1 MMKYNDNELLYLLSE
16 TDEVA
21 FEFIIKKYEPLIK
34 SRLIAFKI
42 NTKNYEDFFQECL
55 IVLNKCIYNYREDRI
70 IPFNSY
76 FDKMIQYR
84 IRYILEEEK
93 EYYYNVISV
102 QEYELDTLYKD
113 CKTEN
118 DKEFSIALS
127 RLEEDVYDL
136 LKEGKSIEVMVL
148 SLGQSHKTIYNA
160 IARLKKKI
168 SNDRLFKD
176 KTLEHKLSEHSD
188 LMYNDSNHNILSS
201 LEYDVYAK
209 YIQGYRASEI
219 SYMLR
224 IEVKTV
230 YCALKRI
237 KRKLKL

>member
-1 MMKYNDNELLYLLSE
+1 MKYNDNELLYLLSE

-93 EYYYNVISV
+93 EKIINLFNQIYMK
-102 QEYELDTLYKD
+102 LDVNPD
-113 CKTEN
+113 
-118 DKEFSIALS
+118 
-127 RLEEDVYDL
+127 
-136 LKEGKSIEVMVL
+136 
-148 SLGQSHKTIYNA
+148 
-160 IARLKKKI
+160 
-168 SNDRLFKD
+168 
-176 KTLEHKLSEHSD
+176 
-188 LMYNDSNHNILSS
+188 
-201 LEYDVYAK
+201 
-209 YIQGYRASEI
+209 
-219 SYMLR
+219 
-224 IEVKTV
+224 
-230 YCALKRI
+230 
-237 KRKLKL
+237 